1 MTPFHRPAARAATTA
16 PLALALF
23 LAAAGPAS
31 AAEFTL
37 VHVNDLDR
45 FEEQDGRGGY
55 ARLAAALKE
64 LRAERPN
71 VIVTHGGDMISP
83 SLLSGLDHGAHII
96 ALNNAV
102 GINVSTL
109 GNHEFDFGPAVLKQ
123 RLTEARYPYVNA
135 NVQQGDQVFPGTVT
149 GLLRPVGEIVVGFF
163 GLTTPDTVELASP
176 GPDVIFRDPVAA
188 AADAVMWLRE
198 QGADVI
204 VALTHQDIA
213 DDMRVA
219 GIEGVDFILGGHDHE
234 PMSILLGDTL
244 IFKSGAQ
251 AEYVGVVDVEATV
264 EQTDRGPETV
274 VERKWSV
281 VPTREYAPDPEM
293 QALVDHYAGQLD
305 EELNVPVG
313 TAGVE
318 LDTRRLSVRTVETN
332 FGNLV
337 ADATR
342 EATGADLAITNGGG
356 IRGDRTYPAG
366 TTLTRRDV
374 LSELPFGNRTVLLEV
389 TGQQVLDALE
399 NGFSQVEERAGRFP
413 QVSGMTVTYDPTA
426 PAGQRVR
433 EVLVGDRPLD
443 PAATYTLATNDYMAG
458 GGDGYAV
465 FKGTRQLID
474 PAAAR
479 LMATQVMEYIQ
490 ARGGVAPRVEGR
502 IIEAR
507 S

>member
-1 MTPFHRPAARAATTA
+1 
-16 PLALALF
+16 
-23 LAAAGPAS
+23 
-31 AAEFTL
+31 
-37 VHVNDLDR
+37 
-45 FEEQDGRGGY
+45 
-55 ARLAAALKE
+55 
-64 LRAERPN
+64 
-71 VIVTHGGDMISP
+71 
-83 SLLSGLDHGAHII
+83 
-96 ALNNAV
+96 
-102 GINVSTL
+102 
-109 GNHEFDFGPAVLKQ
+109 
-123 RLTEARYPYVNA
+123 
-135 NVQQGDQVFPGTVT
+135 
-149 GLLRPVGEIVVGFF
+149 VV
-163 GLTTPDTVELASP
+163 
-176 GPDVIFRDPVAA
+176 
-188 AADAVMWLRE
+188 WLRE
-198 QGADVI
+198 EGADVI

-219 GIEGVDFILGGHDHE
+219 EQVEGIDFILGGHDHE

-251 AEYVGVVDVEATV
+251 AEYVGVIEVEATV

-274 VERKWSV
+274 VEREWSV
-281 VPTREYAPDPEM
+281 VPTREFAPDAEM

-313 TAGVE
+313 TTGAE

-342 EATGADLAITNGGG
+342 EATGADVAITNGGG

-389 TGQQVLDALE
+389 SGQQVLDALE

-443 PAATYTLATNDYMAG
+443 PAATYTLATNDYMAD

-465 FKGTRQLID
+465 FKGAKQLID